1 MSFLVLAIGLVLAV
15 EGLVLALA
23 PRRME
28 DALRLILTLGEDRRR
43 LIGLVGLALGVGLI
57 WLSGHP

>member
-1 MSFLVLAIGLVLAV
+1 MTLLVLAIGLVLAV

-43 LIGLVGLALGVGLI
+43 MIGLVALALGVALI
-57 WLSGHP
+57 WLSGQA

>member
-1 MSFLVLAIGLVLAV
+1 MSFVVLAIGLVLAV

-28 DALRLILTLGEDRRR
+28 EALRLILTLGEDRRR
-43 LIGLVGLALGVGLI
+43 LIGLAGLAVGVGLV
-57 WLSGHP
+57 WLSGLP

>member
-1 MSFLVLAIGLVLAV
+1 MSFLVLAIGLVFAV

-43 LIGLVGLALGVGLI
+43 LIGLVALALGVCLI

>member
-1 MSFLVLAIGLVLAV
+1 MSFVLLAIGLVLAV

-28 DALRLILTLGEDRRR
+28 DALRLILTLGQDRRR
-43 LIGLVGLALGVGLI
+43 AIGLVALALGVALV
-57 WLSGHP
+57 WLSGVR

>member
-1 MSFLVLAIGLVLAV
+1 MSFAVLAIGLVLAV

-28 DALRLILTLGEDRRR
+28 DALRLILTFSQDRRR
-43 LIGLVGLALGVGLI
+43 AIGLVALALGVGLV
-57 WLSGHP
+57 WLSGVR